1 MHTPPDNAIG
11 ADPKSPASWDHSNR
25 EEFVRYYAESSLSAA
40 TLTRFRTIRDRIL
53 VVRRLVNADGVC
65 EVVDIGCGPGASSL
79 IWTERGHRV
88 TGIDVSAAFV
98 DLARQRAAKAGF
110 SARFETASAT
120 DLPLSDASVDVCVM
134 LELLEHVRDWKSCI
148 DECTRVLRPG
158 AALYL
163 STTNRLCPKQQE
175 YNLPLY
181 SLYPAVLKRRYET
194 LAVTTRPQ
202 IANFA
207 TYPAV
212 HWFSFYS
219 LK

>member
-1 MHTPPDNAIG
+1 
-11 ADPKSPASWDHSNR
+11 
-25 EEFVRYYAESSLSAA
+25 
-40 TLTRFRTIRDRIL
+40 
-53 VVRRLVNADGVC
+53 
-65 EVVDIGCGPGASSL
+65 
-79 IWTERGHRV
+79 
-88 TGIDVSAAFV
+88 
-98 DLARQRAAKAGF
+98 
-110 SARFETASAT
+110 ETASAT

-158 AALYL
+158 GALYL
-163 STTNRLCPKQQE
+163 STSNRLCPKQQE

-181 SLYPAVLKRRYET
+181 SWYPAVLKRRYET

-219 LK
+219 LKAALQQRGFVGFYDRFDLISLEDRGVLLNALITAIQKCTPLRFL